1 MESTNNIKQGAIPN
15 VPAGEIAK
23 KYYSLPEDAKLRDV
37 ILHVRADEVSSPPPH
52 YAIPPRLFWPLLTPT
67 LARNSPRRF
76 FFFETTKC
84 MHRDFN
90 HHLSDLY
97 DAKEEDE
104 FPTKMGE
111 EVEGKPSEAK
121 EGASSGVGRAS
132 VVMAASGKKTGP
144 DGAQ

>member
-1 MESTNNIKQGAIPN
+1 
-15 VPAGEIAK
+15 
-23 KYYSLPEDAKLRDV
+23 
-37 ILHVRADEVSSPPPH
+37 
-52 YAIPPRLFWPLLTPT
+52 
-67 LARNSPRRF
+67 
-76 FFFETTKC
+76 

-104 FPTKMGE
+104 FPTKMG
-111 EVEGKPSEAK
+111 K